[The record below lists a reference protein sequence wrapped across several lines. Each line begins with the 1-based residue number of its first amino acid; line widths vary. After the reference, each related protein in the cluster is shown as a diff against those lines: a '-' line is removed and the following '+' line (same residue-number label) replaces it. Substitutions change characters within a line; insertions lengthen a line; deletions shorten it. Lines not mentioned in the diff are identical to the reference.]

1 MLEKLNSALLHGECD
16 GQTVSRVVEEIATSN
31 ASLDIVAI
39 MTMVKK
45 VLPFFPSLDTKS
57 RLYLTKMISLSFPF
71 LCQIVS
77 FVGAMPGDQQEA
89 RIYKEVLLEV
99 LQNENWLLNYIKQ
112 CKTKLE
118 WGNLRSV
125 IFGSKLFN
133 VLAPDIDMLAYLE
146 LLKTQWSLVFDHPA
160 LAKTAYGDLL
170 TSMLVLH
177 STLSPDVIFG
187 QLVLTDDH
195 HLECFKLIASS
206 AKLFDQ
212 QRLISFFLS
221 YLQMHTNFKNY
232 HNALAVLEKLP
243 LHKSVGLEMILHLNS
258 LILQELVLRLLPQ
271 IENPSLVLELTR
283 QFADAQEED
292 ENICQLFV
300 IMLRH
305 KMNSVEK
312 KDLSRNASFLDAVT
326 KRLGGED
333 AALRERTMYI
343 AKLVS
348 DGELK
353 YESDF
358 VIVIPDLNLAAAHK
372 IDYEALKEAE
382 AAVVRQPLSLSHDV
396 VGLTL
401 SDNSEPVVFL
411 KDLIKKYESND
422 KKQLV
427 PLLQLTVKLLRQK
440 KNFPLEVAYYSTT
453 LLPQLAT
460 LNNAQEESQFEH
472 WRINAL
478 VSLLVVTPEAGGTL
492 QRILFTSELSLQQRM
507 SLLSA
512 LGLAARELRGEDNG
526 SLVVRPQYDF
536 PTRRLPWDKPTQNAI
551 EKKSEPESAL
561 SRTVWRSKKLDKK
574 AGPSNINTN
583 RFKKHAQTFFYPLAQ
598 GWFRGIQL
606 GTYDKLFKTHY
617 LKTLTIIYEC
627 SYPHADYEQMT
638 ETMLQVTKQALEQGI
653 TL

>member
-1 MLEKLNSALLHGECD
+1 MLDRPDLSLLHGECD

-31 ASLDIVAI
+31 ASLDIVAM
-39 MTMVKK
+39 MTIVKR
-45 VLPFFPSLDTKS
+45 VLPFFPSLNPNS
-57 RLYLTKMISLSFPF
+57 RNHLTKMVSHSFPF

-77 FVGAMPGDQQEA
+77 FVRAMPGDQQEA

-118 WGNLRSV
+118 RGNLKSV

-133 VLAPDIDMLAYLE
+133 VLAPDINMLAYLE
-146 LLKTQWSLVFDHPA
+146 LLKTQWSVVFDRPF
-160 LAKTAYGDLL
+160 LVSSGYSDLL

-195 HLECFKLIASS
+195 HFECFKLIVSG

-212 QRLISFFLS
+212 RRLINFLLS
-221 YLQMHTNFKNY
+221 YLQMHTNLKNY

-243 LHKSVGLEMILHLNS
+243 LHKSVDLEMILHLNS
-258 LILQELVLRLLPQ
+258 LILQELLLRLPPH
-271 IENPSLVLELTR
+271 ENPGLVLELTR
-283 QFADAQEED
+283 KFADAQEED
-292 ENICQLFV
+292 EKICQLLV
-300 IMLRH
+300 IMLKH

-312 KDLSRNASFLDAVT
+312 GDLSRDPSFLDAVT
-326 KRLGGED
+326 KRLSSED
-333 AALRERTMYI
+333 AALRERTMYV

-358 VIVIPDLNLAAAHK
+358 VIVIPDLNLAPAHK
-372 IDYEALKEAE
+372 IDYDALKEGE

-396 VGLTL
+396 VRLTL
-401 SDNSEPVVFL
+401 SDDAEPVVFL

-422 KKQLV
+422 KKQRV

-440 KNFPLEVAYYSTT
+440 KNFPLEVGYYSTT

-478 VSLLVVTPEAGGTL
+478 VSLIVVTPEAVRTL

-507 SLLSA
+507 SLLSG

-526 SLVVRPQYDF
+526 SLVVKPEYDF

-551 EKKSEPESAL
+551 EKKSEPGSAL
-561 SRTVWRSKKLDKK
+561 SQTVWRSKKLDKE

-617 LKTLTIIYEC
+617 LKTLTIIYDC
-627 SYPHADYEQMT
+627 SYPHAEYEQMT
-638 ETMLQVTKQALEQGI
+638 EAMLQVTKQALEQGI
-653 TL
+653 TP